1 MSKREYIARNLL
13 IINFLKRNKATWK
26 EIESHLELQSEIESN
41 NYSMSQRTFQRDV
54 AEIRSLYEIDIQ
66 NDKSTG
72 HYYIAEQEDTLNN
85 NSQLL
90 DSFNLYNAL
99 SLTNNYSEYIQ
110 FDSRT
115 PRGTEH
121 ILPLLNAIKNKVV
134 VDIEY
139 HKFYE
144 SESETVAFQ
153 PYLIKQFK
161 SRWYVIGIKGESG
174 DMRTYALDRILKVD
188 TKKKKFAHRKDID
201 IIGYFKNSF
210 GIIAPNSD
218 KPEKVIFNA
227 TIEQANYIRSF
238 PLHSSQKILKTSTT
252 HVTFELTVFVTYDLM
267 MELLAYGDAIEV
279 ESPKRLIKELVFS
292 YSNSLSKYKV

>member
-13 IINFLKRNKATWK
+13 IINFLKRSKATWK
-26 EIESHLELQSEIESN
+26 EIESHLELQSELESY
-41 NYSMSQRTFQRDV
+41 NYSMSQRTFQRDI

-72 HYYIAEQEDTLNN
+72 HYYIAEQEDSLNN
-85 NSQLL
+85 SSQLL

-144 SESETVAFQ
+144 SESETVAFN

-161 SRWYVIGIKGESG
+161 SRWYVIGNKVENNGI
-174 DMRTYALDRILKVD
+174 RTYALDRIVKVD
-188 TKKKKFAHRKDID
+188 TKKKKFNHSKDVD
-201 IIGYFKNSF
+201 IVGYFKNSF

-218 KPEKVIFNA
+218 KPEKVVFNA
-227 TIEQANYIRSF
+227 TVEQANYIRTF
-238 PLHSSQKILKTSTT
+238 PLHVSQKILKTSTVQ
-252 HVTFELTVFVTYDLM
+252 VTFELTVFITYDLI
-267 MELLAYGDAIEV
+267 MELLSYGDEIKV
-279 ESPKRLIKELVFS
+279 DSPKSLIKELTNM
-292 YSNSLSKYKV
+292 YSNSLAKYKS